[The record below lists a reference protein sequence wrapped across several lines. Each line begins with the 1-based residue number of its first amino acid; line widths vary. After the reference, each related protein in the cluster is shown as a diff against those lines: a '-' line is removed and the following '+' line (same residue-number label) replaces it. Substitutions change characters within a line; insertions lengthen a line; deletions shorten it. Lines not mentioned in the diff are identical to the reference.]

1 MGVLRVFKVSRF
13 LKLARLVKFARILS
27 KFQSMTTSPVLNN
40 CVRLF
45 KLVRKREK
53 ERERERERGSAVAT
67 ILNNAGVR
75 G

>member
-1 MGVLRVFKVSRF
+1 VFKVSRF

-67 ILNNAGVR
+67 ILNNAGFR